1 MEITILKNYL
11 INVTHTQRNSIILHY
26 SKLQHRSPYLRRN
39 VGSRCLCK
47 AVVKEELS
55 TCFVSSLA
63 LPLLASLVHGE
74 VVVVHV
80 GVVALQLV
88 QLDVDYPLLVLLG
101 HQAGVLVLTLLIH
114 PPLPAQLL
122 VLCQHLRIEQRIPG
136 GVEGE
141 LLIVAEQTIVVFE
154 LTVVPVMPRPAVL
167 QDAQGVDMARHQVSP
182 GCLLEV
188 PVLMEPLVEPVLI
201 VAPWSL
207 PILIMVSIVVPLLI
221 ISTIIPPI
229 MELVATSSI
238 VVLIVLV
245 VVVVLEPSLVM
256 VTSVANLVVP
266 SHFVARLLHVV
277 VVSLLVR
284 LHVVVPLVMGVHVVV
299 SLMLR
304 LLLLLLLLLDHLR
317 ALTELRWRMIEAVGV
332 LQLVDRGR
340 LVLYMLALLVLLYML
355 ALLVLLLHMMALL
368 MLYMLPLLMLRMLM
382 TRWWL
387 LHLHLLLHMRMTLGL
402 VPPLMVKR
410 DCIAIPHS
418 RVAGIKRM

>member
-1 MEITILKNYL
+1 M
-11 INVTHTQRNSIILHY
+11 
-26 SKLQHRSPYLRRN
+26 
-39 VGSRCLCK
+39 
-47 AVVKEELS
+47 
-55 TCFVSSLA
+55 
-63 LPLLASLVHGE
+63 
-74 VVVVHV
+74 
-80 GVVALQLV
+80 
-88 QLDVDYPLLVLLG
+88 
-101 HQAGVLVLTLLIH
+101 
-114 PPLPAQLL
+114 
-122 VLCQHLRIEQRIPG
+122 
-136 GVEGE
+136 
-141 LLIVAEQTIVVFE
+141 
-154 LTVVPVMPRPAVL
+154 
-167 QDAQGVDMARHQVSP
+167 
-182 GCLLEV
+182 
-188 PVLMEPLVEPVLI
+188 
-201 VAPWSL
+201 
-207 PILIMVSIVVPLLI
+207 IMVSIVVPLLI

-229 MELVATSSI
+229 MELVATSTI
-238 VVLIVLV
+238 IVLIVLV

-340 LVLYMLALLVLLYML
+340 LVLYMLALLVL
-355 ALLVLLLHMMALL
+355 HMMALL